1 MSVALLVFAGFVA
14 LVGLVGPAALLA
26 WGLAGGDGE
35 SRNQLHGLLA
45 VVLVLAAVYT
55 LGMSFAAFEGV
66 GGTSWIVMW
75 VAPMIAVGSLLLL
88 TDEPVR
94 DRLVALWI
102 PTTLAIP
109 PVLVLLA
116 VPSSG
121 SRGHG
126 HRPP

>member
-1 MSVALLVFAGFVA
+1 MSAALLVFAGFVS

-45 VVLVLAAVYT
+45 VALVLAAVYT

-75 VAPMIAVGSLLLL
+75 VAPMIAVGSLLL

-102 PTTLAIP
+102 PATLAIP

-116 VPSSG
+116 GAVE
-121 SRGHG
+121 RV
-126 HRPP
+126 